1 MVYNG
6 GLMCDM
12 FDLMLKDFE
21 INLEEFLN
29 GCVELRG
36 PAKAVDLFALRTQT
50 GKVRDTLAKIS
61 HELSLIVEQNSA
73 RPLLGTR
80 VSDEEMSETL
90 LGSLPQLLELEGP
103 HEVASIEEDPH
114 VSDAGA
120 RLVRHALGEHLSH
133 VRHLP
138 LVTGEETTLLELLQ
152 SLREGY
158 DLPSFDLVVLGGRN
172 VQGCVLEVQDLLKS
186 QALRPRGV
194 VLAIFDDDAA
204 QMYLHEIGPEF
215 DSVVTDDPDGATTV
229 MSVWQRE
236 RKEL

>member
-1 MVYNG
+1 MDLPEEVVLATLKAASAADRSDEL
-6 GLMCDM
+6 GLRV
-12 FDLMLKDFE
+12 LV
-21 INLEEFLN
+21 LESGLATF
-29 GCVELRG
+29 ELR
-36 PAKAVDLFALRTQT
+36 
-50 GKVRDTLAKIS
+50 
-61 HELSLIVEQNSA
+61 
-73 RPLLGTR
+73 
-80 VSDEEMSETL
+80 
-90 LGSLPQLLELEGP
+90 SLPQLLELEGP